1 MKGQNKNILLIKFS
15 YLIHILIVIDFI
27 ILSSNKLLCCFIKFI
42 YIYISKIIKSICVD
56 PHFWGSFFSLLCNS
70 FLSGVT
76 ILGGHVLPQE
86 RLLWNHISG
95 LRSESMTPVKEY
107 YG

>member
-70 FLSGVT
+70 FFVRCHNFGWSCAT
-76 ILGGHVLPQE
+76 SRE
-86 RLLWNHISG
+86 ATM
-95 LRSESMTPVKEY
+95 ESH
-107 YG
+107 